1 MFKLLVINYIF
12 SMIIIVKI
20 DGYFVYGDGDFSHS
34 LDDVDDYSQYQLVF
48 VSRTEWKALATNKPF
63 EKLDIIPAPY
73 VMIYHTGTETCFYF
87 EACAAILR
95 RMQAQYMVS
104 YPGDRDIGFN
114 FVVSGDGSVYV
125 GRGWNTVGAH
135 TLGLNRK
142 SIGIALIGTFYDKS
156 PSANQIFALINLIKF
171 GVHDHLIDKE
181 FKYYSY
187 PAISSIFTADKLAN
201 ITYIM
206 EP

>member
-1 MFKLLVINYIF
+1 MFKLSIINYIF

-20 DGYFVYGDGDFSHS
+20 DGYFIDDDGEFSHS
-34 LDDVDDYSQYQLVF
+34 LVNENDYSPDKLVF
-48 VSRTEWKALATNKPF
+48 VSRTEWKALSMMKPL
-63 EKLDIIPAPY
+63 EKLDVIPTPY
-73 VMIYHTGTETCFYF
+73 VMIYHTGSETCFYL

-95 RMQAQYMVS
+95 RMQAQYMVN

-114 FVVSGDGSVYV
+114 FVISGDGSVYV

-156 PSANQIFALINLIKF
+156 PSANQIFTLINLIKY
-171 GVHDHLIDKE
+171 GVNDHHIDIE

-187 PAISSIFTADKLAN
+187 PDISIFMTDNKLAN
-201 ITYIM
+201 ITHLM
-206 EP
+206 KP